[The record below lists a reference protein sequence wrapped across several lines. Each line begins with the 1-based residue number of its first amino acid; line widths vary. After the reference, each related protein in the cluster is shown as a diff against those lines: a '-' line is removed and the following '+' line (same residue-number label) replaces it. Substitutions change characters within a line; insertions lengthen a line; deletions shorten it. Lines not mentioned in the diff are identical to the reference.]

1 MSKRNIILVV
11 STCLLALAGGRTP
24 GNCAGWPV
32 PMVVAPPPQPPLQP
46 LQQPP
51 PLNTNLQT
59 PALRDLPR
67 APEVVT
73 ANGQGGTSAG
83 GGHEESTTGPAAAEE
98 SPDPSPVNKQ
108 AAPPVQEPAATV
120 SNADHYSVT
129 DSTPPQA
136 HGKSDSKPPWLLIAG
151 IVSVAFYL
159 GRRSR

>member
-11 STCLLALAGGRTP
+11 STCLLALAGGRVP

-59 PALRDLPR
+59 PSLKDLPR

-73 ANGQGGTSAG
+73 TNGQGGTYAG
-83 GGHEESTTGPAAAEE
+83 GGHEESTAGPAAKE
-98 SPDPSPVNKQ
+98 SPDPSPVKEQ
-108 AAPPVQEPAATV
+108 AAPAVQAPVATG
-120 SNADHYSVT
+120 SSTDHYSVA
-129 DSTPPQA
+129 DSAPPQA
-136 HGKSDSKPPWLLIAG
+136 PGKSDSKPPWLLIAG